1 MKHLKTLIKL
11 SIMAM
16 IGLWAMAAQAA
27 PSSWLTV
34 SKSGTGPAVMLIPGL
49 ASSTDVWA
57 ETTAHLQ
64 DRYTVYQVQV
74 KGFAGVPAASGMD
87 KEGLLDGLV
96 EALAA
101 YIRENDLD
109 HPVIVGHSMGGYLAL
124 RLERD
129 HADLIRKAV
138 IVDALPFYSLIM
150 SPNPTAQNM
159 QPMAARFRAQVMAGA
174 DMDPVQRRPMQRQM
188 LSRMVM
194 DQAGLGAVT
203 NWSLQ
208 SDAKVVGQAVY
219 ELMTSD
225 LREDLVAMKT
235 PTLVLTAWEP
245 GGRFNKEQTL
255 GFWAHH
261 YASHKGANVEVIAPA
276 RHFIMLDQPAA
287 FLARLDAFL
296 AEYT

>member
-1 MKHLKTLIKL
+1 MPIKL
-11 SIMAM
+11 TIMVI

-27 PSSWLTV
+27 VPSWLEV
-34 SKSGTGPAVMLIPGL
+34 SKAGTGSAVMLIPGL

-57 ETTAHLQ
+57 ETTVHLQ
-64 DRYTVYQVQV
+64 DRFTVYQVQI
-74 KGFAGVPAASGMD
+74 KGFAGSPAAPGMD
-87 KEGLLDGLV
+87 KDGLLDGLV
-96 EALAA
+96 DALAA
-101 YIRENDLD
+101 YIGENDLD
-109 HPVIVGHSMGGYLAL
+109 HPVVVGHSMGGYLAL
-124 RLERD
+124 RLARD

-159 QPMAARFRAQVMAGA
+159 QPMAARFRAQVIAGA
-174 DMDPVQRRPMQRQM
+174 KMDPAQRRPAQRQM

-194 DQAGLGAVT
+194 DLAGLDAVT

-225 LREDLVAMKT
+225 LREDLAAMTT

-245 GGRFNKEQTL
+245 GGRYTREQTL
-255 GFWAHH
+255 GFWARH
-261 YASHKGANVEVIAPA
+261 YASHKAARVEVISPA

-287 FLARLDAFL
+287 FMARLDAFL
-296 AEYT
+296 AER